1 MTQSRSLISII
12 VVMAKN
18 RVIGLDNRLPWHL
31 PADLAHFKGVTMGKP
46 MVMGRRTWES
56 LPGLLPGRRH
66 IVITRDRGYRADGCT
81 LVHSLDQALE
91 AAGEAPEVMVVG
103 GGAIYKE
110 SLPRADRLYLTLVDA
125 EMTGDT
131 RFPEIDFSQW
141 RELRR
146 EPHSA
151 DGRNAYAYTF
161 VDLERIARS

>member
-1 MTQSRSLISII
+1 MTRSRSLISIV

-18 RVIGLDNRLPWHL
+18 GVIGLDNRLPWHL
-31 PADLAHFKGVTMGKP
+31 PADLAHFKDVTMGKP
-46 MVMGRRTWES
+46 MVMGRKTWES

-66 IVITRDRGYRADGCT
+66 IVITRDRSYRADGCT

-91 AAGEAPEVMVVG
+91 AVVGAPEVMVVG

-125 EMTGDT
+125 EVTGDT
-131 RFPEIDFSQW
+131 RFPEIDFGEW

-146 EPHSA
+146 EPHPA
-151 DGRNAYAYTF
+151 DERNAYAFTF
-161 VDLERIARS
+161 MDLERIRE